1 MNNKVIIIDGHAI
14 IHRSFHALPTSL
26 KTKDGQITNAVY
38 GFTTFLIKA
47 LKELKPAYAIL
58 TLDEK
63 GPNFRHQAYSE
74 YKATRKK
81 SPPELNSQIPL
92 VKKIAKAFSLPTFS
106 LKGYEADDLIGSLA
120 RKINQENPE
129 KEVIIITGD
138 LDTLQLV
145 NEKTRIYTMSRGL
158 SDSVIYDEDKIKER
172 YDLKPDQLIDLKAL
186 RGDPSDNIPGVAGIG
201 EKTGIEL
208 LKNFNNLD
216 NIYKN
221 IDSPKIKPRIKKLLI
236 KNKDMAYLS
245 RDLGTIDLNVSI
257 NLNLKEAKIKELDK
271 NKINLAFSELEFH
284 SLLGRIFDLNL
295 KSKEK
300 KEKID
305 KFKRNQEKFNYKLIN
320 TEKDFQSFLK
330 KIKKEKEI
338 AFDIESD
345 SLNPLEAQILGI
357 SFSWKKDEAY
367 YINLNLKKGAVSLF
381 DQERKKTNNTE
392 NYLKEIQ
399 KIIENEKTTKVAHNI
414 KYDLQVLKNYDIEVK
429 GPIFDTMIASY
440 ILNPEKR
447 QHNLDK
453 LSFSELNWE
462 KIKAD
467 ELLEDKKD
475 NFSKIKTEKLSIYS
489 CEDVDFTL
497 KLKKVLEKKLK
508 EKKLKE
514 LFEKIEIPLIKV
526 LANMERNGIYLDLKF
541 LEELQKKVES
551 NIQELKKKIFK
562 LAGEDFNL
570 NSPKQLKKILYEK
583 INISSQGIKKIKT
596 GFSTA
601 SEELEKIKDLHPIIK
616 FIQDYRELNKLEN
629 TYIKALPKLINPRSK
644 RIHSSFNQSITAT
657 GRLSSSKPNLQN
669 IPVKTELGNKIRQSF
684 IAPRNKKFLSLDY
697 SQIELRIMAHLSKD
711 KKLIKAFREDM
722 DIHRATASA
731 INNISLEKVSKK
743 LRNAAKAINFGILYG
758 QGPHGLS
765 QSADI
770 GYHQAKQFI
779 DKYFELYPGV
789 KNFIDKTIK
798 LSEEKEYTET
808 IFKRRREIPEI
819 NSREKI
825 KKKNA
830 ERIAINSPIQGSAAD
845 IIKLAMIEIYK
856 EIKNKDKEIKMILQI
871 HDELIFEVEENK
883 IKHYNEKIKKIME
896 NITKLIVPLKIRS
909 YTGKNWGE
917 IERIK

>member
-14 IHRSFHALPTSL
+14 IHRSFHALPSSL

-92 VKKIAKAFSLPTFS
+92 VKKIAEAFSLPIFS

-129 KEVIIITGD
+129 KEVVIITGD

-145 NEKTRIYTMSRGL
+145 NKKTEIYTMSRGL
-158 SDSVIYDEDKIKER
+158 SDSVIYDEDRIKER
-172 YDLKPDQLIDLKAL
+172 YNLKPGQLIDLKAL

-201 EKTGIEL
+201 EKTGVEL
-208 LKNFNNLD
+208 LTNFQDLD

-221 IDSPKIKPRIKKLLI
+221 IDSPKITPRVRELLL

-245 RDLGTIDLNVSI
+245 RDLGTIKLDAPI
-257 NLNLKEAKIKELDK
+257 NLDLKRAEIKQLDK
-271 NKINLAFSELEFH
+271 KKINSAFSELEFH

-295 KSKEK
+295 KSKESE
-300 KEKID
+300 EKID
-305 KFKRNQEKFNYKLIN
+305 KFKRNQEKFNYQLIN

-330 KIKKEKEI
+330 KIEKEKTI

-345 SLNPLEAQILGI
+345 SINPLEAEILGI
-357 SFSWKKDEAY
+357 SFSWKEDEAY

-381 DQERKKTNNTE
+381 DQEAKKANNTE
-392 NYLKEIQ
+392 AWLEEIK

-440 ILNPEKR
+440 LLNPEKR
-447 QHNLDK
+447 QHNLDS

-462 KIKAD
+462 KIKVE
-467 ELLEDKKD
+467 ELLKDKQN
-475 NFSKIKTEKLSIYS
+475 NFSEIETEKLAIYS
-489 CEDVDFTL
+489 CEDVDFSL

-508 EKKLKE
+508 ERKLEE
-514 LFEKIEIPLIKV
+514 LFEKMEIPLIKV
-526 LANMERNGIYLDLKF
+526 LASMERSGISLDLKF
-541 LEELQKKVES
+541 LEQLRKKVRSDIEKL
-551 NIQELKKKIFK
+551 EKKIFE
-562 LAGEDFNL
+562 LAKEKFNL
-570 NSPKQLKKILYEK
+570 NSPKQLKEVLYEK
-583 INISSQGIKKIKT
+583 IKISSQGVKKIKT

-616 FIQDYRELNKLEN
+616 FIQSYRELNKLES
-629 TYIKALPKLINPRSK
+629 TYIKALPKLISPKSK
-644 RIHSSFNQSITAT
+644 RIHTSFNQSITAT
-657 GRLSSSKPNLQN
+657 GRLSSSNPNLQN
-669 IPVKTELGNKIRQSF
+669 IPVKTELGNKIRQAF
-684 IAPRNKKFLSLDY
+684 IAPQGKKFLSLDY

-711 KKLIKAFREDM
+711 KKLIKAFQEDI
-722 DIHRATASA
+722 DIHQATAAS
-731 INNISLEKVSKK
+731 INNISLEDVSEE
-743 LRNAAKAINFGILYG
+743 LRNSAKAINFGILYG

-765 QSADI
+765 QSANI
-770 GYHQAKQFI
+770 SYYQAKQFI

-789 KNFIDKTIK
+789 KEFINKTIK
-798 LSEEKEYTET
+798 LSEEKGYTET

-819 NSREKI
+819 NSQEKI
-825 KKKNA
+825 KRKNA

-845 IIKLAMIEIYK
+845 IIKLAMIEIHE
-856 EIKNKDKEIKMILQI
+856 EIKGKEEEIKMILQI
-871 HDELIFEVEENK
+871 HDELIFELEESKINYYNK
-883 IKHYNEKIKKIME
+883 KIERIME
-896 NITKLIVPLKIRS
+896 NITKLDVPLKIRS